1 MGHRIVENSLEG
13 KRKNNGEVLSVELNV
28 SALYRRGKRK
38 IN

>member
-13 KRKNNGEVLSVELNV
+13 KKKNNGEVLSVELNV
-28 SALYRRGKRK
+28 SVVYRKGKRK